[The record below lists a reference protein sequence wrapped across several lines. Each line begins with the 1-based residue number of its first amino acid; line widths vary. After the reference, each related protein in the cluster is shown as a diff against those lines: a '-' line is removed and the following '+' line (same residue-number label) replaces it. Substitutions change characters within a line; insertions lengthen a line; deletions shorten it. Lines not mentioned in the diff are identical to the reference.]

1 MVKNSSP
8 RRVGD
13 SLDFDNLSKRVIGL
27 AIEVHRNLGPGLLES
42 SYRECL
48 AYELKEN
55 QIQFEKEKEL
65 PVIYK
70 DVQIACGYR
79 IDLLVE
85 NSLIIEL
92 KSVSSIIPI
101 YEAQILTYMKLSN
114 IAIGLLINFNVK
126 VLKNGIKR
134 YVL

>member
-1 MVKNSSP
+1 MLFASFVVKNSSP

-55 QIQFEKEKEL
+55 CKFN
-65 PVIYK
+65 
-70 DVQIACGYR
+70 
-79 IDLLVE
+79 
-85 NSLIIEL
+85 NSHIW
-92 KSVSSIIPI
+92 S
-101 YEAQILTYMKLSN
+101 T
-114 IAIGLLINFNVK
+114 NFN
-126 VLKNGIKR
+126 L
-134 YVL
+134 YETL